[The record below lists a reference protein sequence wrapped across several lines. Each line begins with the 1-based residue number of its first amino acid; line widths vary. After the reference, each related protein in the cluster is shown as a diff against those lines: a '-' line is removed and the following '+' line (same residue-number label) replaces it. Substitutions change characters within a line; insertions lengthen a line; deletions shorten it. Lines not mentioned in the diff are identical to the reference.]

1 MCYHTINDILLPP
14 FIFIIYLIIIWSL
27 FCPIGQKAI
36 TQTIGYH
43 NSLPQQNYL
52 TKRYVGRAESALTPE
67 RYELSVSDL
76 EEHFSDLEQL
86 VSDYLDSL
94 ERVQLYRILLK
105 IHVPLCCRGEPKPLD
120 AIRDEIV
127 SLFGSSP
134 DQVLDALKSI

>member
-14 FIFIIYLIIIWSL
+14 FIFIVYLIIIWSL
-27 FCPIGQKAI
+27 FCPIGQKTI

-76 EEHFSDLEQL
+76 EQL

-105 IHVPLCCRGEPKPLD
+105 IHVPLCCRGEPKALNFIREEIQFD
-120 AIRDEIV
+120 ATCW
-127 SLFGSSP
+127 
-134 DQVLDALKSI
+134 KK